1 MLVLPCVAPARFR
14 FGQKELMAQDTA
26 LQKQIQRIGEIVE
39 QLESTSDPSVRS
51 MARELLES
59 LMALHGA
66 GLERILDLASQTGE
80 AGATIIQKCGRDELV
95 SSLLLLYGLHPD
107 DLQTRVMRALEKSRS
122 QLEKHG
128 GAAELISVS
137 EHGEIRVRLAIKAP
151 AGCGSSATSLKS
163 TLEAALQDAAPD
175 AASIVVEETGALTR
189 SGFVSLAQLE
199 NGHNTA
205 ALSAARAARS
215 CD

>member
-1 MLVLPCVAPARFR
+1 
-14 FGQKELMAQDTA
+14 MAQDTA

-39 QLESTSDPSVRS
+39 QLESTSDPSLRS

-66 GLERILDLASQTGE
+66 GLERILELASQTGE
-80 AGATIIQKCGRDELV
+80 AGATILQKCGRDELV

-107 DLQTRVMRALEKSRS
+107 DLQTRVTRALEKSRI
-122 QLEKHG
+122 QMEKHG

-137 EHGEIRVRLAIKAP
+137 EHGEIRVRLAIKASK
-151 AGCGSSATSLKS
+151 GCGSSASSLKS

-199 NGHNTA
+199 SGHNTT
-205 ALSAARAARS
+205 ALSAARAPRS
-215 CD
+215 GD